1 MGERDMHTEAQVK
14 PANVVRLR
22 EQISNLHSLF
32 VLSMMMTESRDED
45 EILSLAVTSVA
56 SLGPCTTDGAYRP
69 AADPGGPGAAGEV
82 ERFREPAG
90 RRRKAVT
97 AGLVALGDDDGPVDV
112 PGAGWGRA
120 FALRSLGGHWGWLV
134 VGAPTEP
141 TPDEQFLL
149 KVLAHQTG
157 SALENAALHRRER
170 AGAAELR
177 RVNTELASVND
188 RLAAT
193 VADLERTAII
203 HEALT
208 RVSASGAG
216 EEGIARTVFELTG
229 YPVVV
234 EDRFGNLRAWA
245 GPGRPPDPYPKPDA
259 RKRAHLLRLA
269 RREGRPVRD
278 GDRFFALAQP
288 RDEILGVLA
297 LVDPEG
303 TAGPHD
309 AFALEHGALVLAAE
323 LSHLRGLGQMELRLR
338 GDLVD
343 DLCTGTDD
351 ESAHARAQAIGYD
364 LHRPHAVVVV
374 QGREPGG
381 WGVSPRQGGR
391 QPPKGDTGEALAR
404 AVEQAA
410 ADLEIGSLV
419 GRRQGAVVLLAQS
432 PPGRLVELADAL
444 TGAFPSGVVS
454 VGVGGRCE
462 TPGDFPRSTREAFV
476 ALGVRQASRRPAGVT
491 TYDSLGIYRI
501 LAGGQ
506 HNAEVEG
513 FVREWLGTLLDYD
526 TAHGAELV
534 KTLSTYLE
542 CGGNYDETADGLA
555 IHRSTLRYRL
565 QRIREVSGLDLGDVD
580 ARFNLH
586 AATRAWRVLGL

>member
-1 MGERDMHTEAQVK
+1 MGERD
-14 PANVVRLR
+14 VVRLR

-45 EILSLAVTSVA
+45 EILSLAVTSVG
-56 SLGPCTTDGAYRP
+56 SLGPCTVDGAYRP
-69 AADPGGPGAAGEV
+69 AADPDGAGGARP
-82 ERFREPAG
+82 ERFRHPPG
-90 RRRKAVT
+90 RLRKAL
-97 AGLVALGDDDGPVDV
+97 AAALLGLGADDGPVDV
-112 PGAGWGRA
+112 PGAGWGWA

-134 VGAPTEP
+134 VGAAAEP
-141 TPDEQFLL
+141 TADEQFLL

-177 RVNTELASVND
+177 RVNTELASVNEQ
-188 RLAAT
+188 LAAT
-193 VADLERTAII
+193 VADLERTATI

-216 EEGIARTVFELTG
+216 EEGIAGTVHELTG
-229 YPVVV
+229 YPVAV

-245 GPGRPPDPYPKPDA
+245 GPDRPVPYPKTDA

-269 RREGRPVRD
+269 RREGRPMRD
-278 GDRFFALAQP
+278 GDRLFALAQP

-297 LVDPEG
+297 LFDPEG

-323 LSHLRGLGQMELRLR
+323 LSHLRGLGEMELRLR

-374 QGREPGG
+374 QGRG
-381 WGVSPRQGGR
+381 
-391 QPPKGDTGEALAR
+391 KATGEALAR

-410 ADLEIGSLV
+410 AELEIGSLV
-419 GRRQGAVVLLAQS
+419 GRRQGAVELLAQS
-432 PPGRLVELADAL
+432 PPGRWAELGAAL
-444 TGAFPSGVVS
+444 AAEFPSGVVS

-462 TPGDFPRSTREAFV
+462 RPSDFPRSAREAFV
-476 ALGVRQASRRPAGVT
+476 ALGVRQASRQPAGVT

-501 LAGGQ
+501 LAGGE
-506 HNAEVEG
+506 HSAEVEG
-513 FVREWLGTLLDYD
+513 FVREWLGPLLDYD
-526 TAHGAELV
+526 AAHGAELV

-565 QRIREVSGLDLGDVD
+565 QRIREVSGLDLTDVD
-580 ARFNLH
+580 SRFNLH
-586 AATRAWRVLGL
+586 AATRAWRVLGG

>member
-1 MGERDMHTEAQVK
+1 MGERD
-14 PANVVRLR
+14 VVRLR

-56 SLGPCTTDGAYRP
+56 SLGPCRTEGAYRP
-69 AADPGGPGAAGEV
+69 AGDPGGPGGSGAAGEV
-82 ERFREPAG
+82 ERFREPPG
-90 RRRKAVT
+90 RRRKAMT
-97 AGLVALGDDDGPVDV
+97 AALVALGDDDGPVDV
-112 PGAGWGRA
+112 PGAAWGRA

-134 VGAPTEP
+134 VGAEAEP
-141 TPDEQFLL
+141 TADAQFLL

-170 AGAAELR
+170 AGAGELR
-177 RVNTELASVND
+177 RVNAELGSVNGQ
-188 RLAAT
+188 LAAT
-193 VADLERTAII
+193 VAELERTATI

-216 EEGIARTVFELTG
+216 EQGIAGTLFDLTG
-229 YPVVV
+229 YPVAV

-245 GPGRPPDPYPKPDA
+245 GPDRPDPYPKPDA
-259 RKRAHLLRLA
+259 RTRAHLLRRA
-269 RREGRPVRD
+269 RRESRPLRH
-278 GDRFFALAQP
+278 GDRLFALAQP

-297 LVDPEG
+297 LVDPDG

-323 LSHLRGLGQMELRLR
+323 LSHLRGLGEMELRLR

-374 QGREPGG
+374 QGRGPDG
-381 WGVSPRQGGR
+381 WGVSPRQGR
-391 QPPKGDTGEALAR
+391 REPPQQAAGGEALAR

-419 GRRQGAVVLLAQS
+419 GRRSGAVVLLALS
-432 PPGRLVELADAL
+432 PPARWAELGEAL
-444 TGAFPSGVVS
+444 AAEFPSGVVS
-454 VGVGGRCE
+454 VGVGGRCT
-462 TPGDFPRSTREAFV
+462 TPGDFPRSVREAFV

-491 TYDSLGIYRI
+491 TYDGLGIYRI

-513 FVREWLGTLLDYD
+513 FVREWLGPLLDYD
-526 TAHGAELV
+526 AGHGAELV

>member
-1 MGERDMHTEAQVK
+1 MGERRARTEAQAQ
-14 PANVVRLR
+14 PADVVRLR

-69 AADPGGPGAAGEV
+69 PADASGVPQ
-82 ERFREPAG
+82 RFKEPAG
-90 RRRKAVT
+90 RARKALT
-97 AGLVALGDDDGPVDV
+97 AALVGLGSDDGPVDV
-112 PGAGWGRA
+112 TGAPWGWA

-134 VGAPTEP
+134 VGAAAEP
-141 TPDEQFLL
+141 TADEQFLL

-157 SALENAALHRRER
+157 SALENADLHRRER

-177 RVNTELASVND
+177 RVNTELASVNEQM
-188 RLAAT
+188 AAT
-193 VADLERTAII
+193 VADLERTATI

-208 RVSASGAG
+208 RASASGAA
-216 EEGIARTVFELTG
+216 EEGIARTVFDLTG
-229 YPVVV
+229 YPVAV

-245 GPGRPPDPYPKPDA
+245 GPGRPDPYPKPDA
-259 RKRAHLLRLA
+259 RKRAHLLRQA
-269 RREGRPVRD
+269 RRDGRPMRD

-297 LVDPEG
+297 LVDPDG
-303 TAGPHD
+303 IAGPHE

-351 ESAHARAQAIGYD
+351 ESAYTRAEAIGYD

-374 QGREPGG
+374 QGRG
-381 WGVSPRQGGR
+381 
-391 QPPKGDTGEALAR
+391 KATGEALAR
-404 AVEQAA
+404 SVEQAA
-410 ADLEIGSLV
+410 GDLEIGSLV
-419 GRRQGAVVLLAQS
+419 GRRSGAVVLLALS
-432 PPGRLVELADAL
+432 PPGRWAELGAAL
-444 TGAFPSGVVS
+444 AAEWPSGVVS

-462 TPGDFPRSTREAFV
+462 TPGDFPRSAREAFV
-476 ALGVRQASRRPAGVT
+476 ALGVRQASRQVAGVT
-491 TYDSLGIYRI
+491 TYESLGIYRI

-513 FVREWLGTLLDYD
+513 FVREWLGPLLDYD
-526 TAHGAELV
+526 AAHGAELV

-580 ARFNLH
+580 SRFNLH
-586 AATRAWRVLGL
+586 AATRAWRVLGG